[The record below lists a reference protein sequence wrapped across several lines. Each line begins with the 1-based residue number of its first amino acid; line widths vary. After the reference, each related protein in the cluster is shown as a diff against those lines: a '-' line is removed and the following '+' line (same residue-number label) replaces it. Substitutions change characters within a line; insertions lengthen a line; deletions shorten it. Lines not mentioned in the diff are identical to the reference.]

1 MKTRKKAM
9 LLAVSVI
16 LIVIATTFSSLAYL
30 TSEATVTHTFTV
42 GDVKAA
48 VITAS
53 NTALYVGDGNL
64 VKDGE
69 ILKLVPYHDY
79 YVPVDIQ
86 LDPQSEEAWVFVQVI
101 NPLEPIEAESGSPM
115 SDLFSGIL
123 DGDEYMTVD
132 EQLKANNWVP
142 LSDALGAEYGELDG
156 VYYYDETP
164 DDVNTGHAVSGGYT
178 LGLYNCFKV
187 TSQAVKGTVE
197 ENNANII
204 AEAVEYAEFRDEK
217 LTKEDIEAIPLL
229 TEEEELLCLGE
240 YDGKQ
245 ITVIVYIVQADG
257 IPSVDTA
264 WEIFADKYE
273 RNLAIYSAPENV
285 DADSA
290 AEESELTA

>member
-1 MKTRKKAM
+1 M
-9 LLAVSVI
+9 
-16 LIVIATTFSSLAYL
+16 
-30 TSEATVTHTFTV
+30 
-42 GDVKAA
+42 
-48 VITAS
+48 
-53 NTALYVGDGNL
+53 
-64 VKDGE
+64 
-69 ILKLVPYHDY
+69 
-79 YVPVDIQ
+79 
-86 LDPQSEEAWVFVQVI
+86 
-101 NPLEPIEAESGSPM
+101 
-115 SDLFSGIL
+115 
-123 DGDEYMTVD
+123 
-132 EQLKANNWVP
+132 
-142 LSDALGAEYGELDG
+142 
-156 VYYYDETP
+156 
-164 DDVNTGHAVSGGYT
+164 
-178 LGLYNCFKV
+178 
-187 TSQAVKGTVE
+187 KGTVE

-204 AEAVEYAEFRDEK
+204 ADAVEYAEFRDEK